1 MAIKWKQLMSILEE
15 DGWYEVRQ
23 KGSHKQLKNAKKI
36 GLVTVSYHK
45 LSDDVPVGTYKNILR
60 QAQLDI

>member
-1 MAIKWKQLMSILEE
+1 MAIKWKQLMSILQE
-15 DGWYEVRQ
+15 DGLYEVRQ

-36 GLVTVSYHK
+36 GLVIVSYHK

-60 QAQLDI
+60 QAQLDK